1 MDIMKIPSKWNR
13 VFRKEV
19 IRLLSDRNIID
30 KQFFDLEKLHLCVN
44 KELFDYGPDIGHYA
58 GLENRLTIQMY
69 ETDDIFLETYYK
81 FLHDLKI
88 ELGFDFYFQSTP
100 TFRFHAPKSENEDRF
115 PEFHSDRQ
123 KGHPPE
129 EINIWFSLTK
139 NNRSNFYI
147 INKEKSNKW
156 VEDYDSDYKKF
167 GEVSYNSKHGVD
179 DSFSEM
185 GFSLA
190 KEVESTINDIY
201 VLDSDCI
208 HTAVPRK
215 EETRVSM
222 DIRINPVEKFVDG
235 YVGGGN
241 MQEEFRTGG
250 RFGYHERSI
259 GKII

>member
-13 VFRKEV
+13 VFRQEV
-19 IRLLSDRNIID
+19 IRLLSGRNIID
-30 KQFFDLEKLHLCVN
+30 KQFLDLEKLYLFVD
-44 KELFDYGPDIGHYA
+44 KKLFDYGPDIGNYA

-69 ETDDIFLETYYK
+69 ETDDIFLEIYYK

-88 ELGFDFYFQSTP
+88 ELGFDFYFQLTP
-100 TFRFHAPKSENEDRF
+100 TFRFHAPKSKNEDRF

-139 NNRSNFYI
+139 NNRSNFYLI
-147 INKEKSNKW
+147 DKEKSNKW
-156 VEDYDSDYKKF
+156 VEDYDSDYNKF
-167 GEVSYNSKHGVD
+167 GKVSYDSKYGVD

-190 KEVESTINDIY
+190 EEVESTINDIY
-201 VLDSDCI
+201 VFDSDCI

-241 MQEEFRTGG
+241 MQAEFRPGG